1 MRTHQFKADL
11 LWKQVVQ
18 PFRKVTNATS
28 ASPVFLAG
36 LGNTIMDVQAY
47 HMAGIDLDKIYL
59 INKKSQIS
67 VFDKQQVGEQWT
79 TLTSKKEK
87 EGLVSTT
94 VGDPMP
100 RNWYKTQMGRTFK
113 GYSDPNLLKHVL
125 PQPKFHRR
133 EDELVIT

>member
-1 MRTHQFKADL
+1 MRTHHFKADL
-11 LWKQVVQ
+11 IWKQVVQ

-47 HMAGIDLDKIYL
+47 HMAGIDLEKIYL
-59 INKKSQIS
+59 INKRSQIS
-67 VFDKQQVGEQWT
+67 VFDKQVGEQWT
-79 TLTSKKEK
+79 NLTSKKE
-87 EGLVSTT
+87 ELFSAT

-100 RNWYKTQMGRTFK
+100 RHWYKTHMGRSFK
-113 GYSDPNLLKHVL
+113 GYSDPTLLKHVL